1 MNLNSVEKLF
11 LSARRSVARLACCRF
26 SSPSPPARSLSLARV
41 DSIHQAKWDNFY
53 ALLWTPQLVVLFPHF
68 HSTKPCSNIGLSVLS
83 RLHFCNGWS
92 HANRATDTRSGRK
105 RSVNPIITAK
115 SRATEE
121 NTEILFAHICSIR
134 FR

>member
-11 LSARRSVARLACCRF
+11 SSLFATQWRVWRVAVLVLR
-26 SSPSPPARSLSLARV
+26 RV
-41 DSIHQAKWDNFY
+41 DSIHQAEWDNFY

-68 HSTKPCSNIGLSVLS
+68 HSAKPCSNIGLSVTVLS
-83 RLHFCNGWS
+83 WLHFCNGWS
-92 HANRATDTRSGRK
+92 ESNRATNVRSDRK

-121 NTEILFAHICSIR
+121 NT
-134 FR
+134 